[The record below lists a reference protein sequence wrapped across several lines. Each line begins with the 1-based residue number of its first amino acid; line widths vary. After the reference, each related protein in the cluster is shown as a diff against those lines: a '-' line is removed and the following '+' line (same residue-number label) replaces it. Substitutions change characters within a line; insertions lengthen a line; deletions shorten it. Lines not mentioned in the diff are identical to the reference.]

1 MDMEF
6 QYELTEEDVVA
17 FNVYHVK
24 NSNLGRKSL
33 RWQRVVSPL
42 LFLLFAFFL
51 SVSTEL
57 ETGPLFVVFG
67 LTAILWAIYY
77 PKYFYW
83 HVTRQVRKALKEGKN
98 DGLVG
103 SHVLKMNKQ
112 GLTDISSNG
121 ESKMTREAAKQFKE
135 DVGHFYLYNSA
146 VSAVIIPKR
155 DVDAEAFRK
164 FVNKWLSH

>member
-1 MDMEF
+1 MEI
-6 QYELTEEDVVA
+6 QYELTEEDVVV
-17 FNVYHVK
+17 FNVHHVK
-24 NSNLGRKSL
+24 NSNVGRNSL

-42 LFLLFAFFL
+42 LFLLFAYFL
-51 SVSTEL
+51 SVSTDL
-57 ETGPLFVVFG
+57 EAGTLFVVFG
-67 LTAILWAIYY
+67 VTAILWVLFY

-98 DGLVG
+98 EGLVG

-112 GLTDISSNG
+112 GLTDTTSNG
-121 ESKMTREAAKQFKE
+121 ESKMTWQAVKQFKE
-135 DVGHFYLYNSA
+135 DTGHFYLYNSA
-146 VSAVIIPKR
+146 VSAFIIPKR